1 MTEAMYYLM
10 LCFLEEKENGTLHKD
25 WLDVVVAFCD
35 KMIEIQNTDGSWY
48 RAYTMEGTPMTYPEE
63 WFGSNVIEQGSGT
76 IFPGEVLALVHE
88 YTGNEKYRSALC
100 KAADFIM
107 EHYVE
112 DVLYLGG
119 LNDTT
124 HKKSVKIDAVGVMYN
139 MRTLLLAYET
149 TKKNDICMAQNQQ
162 HRFLHHGLI
171 FGIFRLMKI
180 HFLERMILEQLAG
193 QGVML
198 FGMQLCGR

>member
-1 MTEAMYYLM
+1 M
-10 LCFLEEKENGTLHKD
+10 CIRD
-25 WLDVVVAFCD
+25 
-35 KMIEIQNTDGSWY
+35 
-48 RAYTMEGTPMTYPEE
+48 R
-63 WFGSNVIEQGSGT
+63 FGSNVIEQGSGT

-88 YTGNEKYRSALC
+88 YTGNEKDRSALC

-149 TKKNDICMAQNQQ
+149 TKKERYLYGAKSAAQ
-162 HRFLHHGLI
+162 
-171 FGIFRLMKI
+171 
-180 HFLERMILEQLAG
+180 ILEMCIRDSSNG
-193 QGVML
+193 NIKP
-198 FGMQLCGR
+198 CGNLDSNAFS

>member
-1 MTEAMYYLM
+1 M
-10 LCFLEEKENGTLHKD
+10 
-25 WLDVVVAFCD
+25 
-35 KMIEIQNTDGSWY
+35 KMPIRSSIK
-48 RAYTMEGTPMTYPEE
+48 PEMC
-63 WFGSNVIEQGSGT
+63 I
-76 IFPGEVLALVHE
+76 
-88 YTGNEKYRSALC
+88 RDRC

-149 TKKNDICMAQNQQ
+149 TKKERYLYGDVYKRQADSIAGICCS
-162 HRFLHHGLI
+162 RCSCI
-171 FGIFRLMKI
+171 PY
-180 HFLERMILEQLAG
+180 
-193 QGVML
+193 
-198 FGMQLCGR
+198 GMG